1 MITSIPTAVPIPV
14 GNPKSKNLLELPK
27 LNFSDEVYPLSI
39 TLNYSISDDNDIITR
54 WTTVKNNSDNSIY
67 FEKLFSAEFNLPSK
81 SPYTFK
87 NTNGAW
93 GGENIETNTVLE
105 GGTFVSESRKGTSG
119 HNQSPY
125 FIAHQN
131 ADEKNGD
138 VYFAILAYSGNFKVK
153 AERDLFKTTRIIIG
167 MSDFDF
173 RFELK
178 AYEQFDTPKV
188 FCGHTQGFGDMSKQ
202 MNKFAINNVLPKT
215 FNDKALP
222 VLYNSWEATEFDV
235 NSKNQTA
242 LAEIAAKIGVELF
255 VMDDGW
261 FGKRHNDKAGLG
273 DWFINKEKFPNGLDE
288 LISKVND
295 LGMDFGIWVEPE
307 MVNRD
312 SDLYRAH
319 PDWAYHFDNRYSCE
333 LRNQLVLNMTRELVQ
348 FGNLYRLMDI
358 DKDES
363 FLINM

>member
-1 MITSIPTAVPIPV
+1 
-14 GNPKSKNLLELPK
+14 
-27 LNFSDEVYPLSI
+27 
-39 TLNYSISDDNDIITR
+39 
-54 WTTVKNNSDNSIY
+54 
-67 FEKLFSAEFNLPSK
+67 
-81 SPYTFK
+81 
-87 NTNGAW
+87 
-93 GGENIETNTVLE
+93 
-105 GGTFVSESRKGTSG
+105 
-119 HNQSPY
+119 
-125 FIAHQN
+125 
-131 ADEKNGD
+131 
-138 VYFAILAYSGNFKVK
+138 
-153 AERDLFKTTRIIIG
+153 

-188 FCGHTQGFGDMSKQ
+188 FCGHTQGFGDVSRQ

-261 FGKRHNDKAGLG
+261 FGKRNNDKAGLG
-273 DWFINKEKFPNGLDE
+273 DWFINKEKFPIGLDE
-288 LISKVND
+288 LINKVND